1 MKRTMCRCTYFTAVI
16 ITALLFCMAIIATSP
31 LLAATDPTEKQIAAT
46 GYIGARISELHT
58 KLQITPAQEDQWKKV
73 ADAMRENATTME
85 TLIQARKD
93 KMGTMNAVDN
103 LKSYRDVS
111 DTHTAALT
119 KFITVFEPL
128 YASMSPDQK
137 KIADGIFSHV
147 GEHKGHRHHKGSKK

>member
-1 MKRTMCRCTYFTAVI
+1 M
-16 ITALLFCMAIIATSP
+16 S
-31 LLAATDPTEKQIAAT
+31 
-46 GYIGARISELHT
+46 
-58 KLQITPAQEDQWKKV
+58 KKV
-73 ADAMRENATTME
+73 ADTMRENATTME

-111 DTHTAALT
+111 DAHTAALA

-137 KIADGIFSHV
+137 KIADTIFSHV
-147 GEHKGHRHHKGSKK
+147 GQHKDHHQHKGSKK